1 MGSVGKVRK
10 CLSSKNPRK
19 PHKQTTQ
26 LKFSQTELARLLRW
40 WFMVSLHKNVLIKIF
55 FVPRPRSVVT
65 IKSRNFC
72 YCESLVLYGF
82 ILIYQGLLSDSTS
95 IHASFILRRIVDKI
109 PAAQGLVRPENNRVQ
124 DSSDILKWGLGAL
137 HTGNIR
143 LISPNHLSARIGY
156 PQVPIAGNHR
166 LSLLVHLST
175 LHPHSLGSIHLKA
188 SFLLSREH
196 APFRC
201 ESCWRPS
208 VLLHPSGCHYCLNRC
223 QLQMFLK
230 PQVCVEYRNGTHEH
244 QSGHQSSYWL
254 WTSVLNFSD
263 QTRTGVTH
271 SPPHPTKFSTSPH
284 NSPL

>member
-143 LISPNHLSARIGY
+143 LISPNHLSAQIGY
-156 PQVPIAGNHR
+156 PQVPIAGNH
-166 LSLLVHLST
+166 
-175 LHPHSLGSIHLKA
+175 
-188 SFLLSREH
+188 
-196 APFRC
+196 
-201 ESCWRPS
+201 
-208 VLLHPSGCHYCLNRC
+208 
-223 QLQMFLK
+223 
-230 PQVCVEYRNGTHEH
+230 
-244 QSGHQSSYWL
+244 
-254 WTSVLNFSD
+254 
-263 QTRTGVTH
+263 
-271 SPPHPTKFSTSPH
+271 
-284 NSPL
+284 